1 MAMVQPKSQKLR
13 LFTTHLLLLI
23 FIAAIMFPLL
33 MVIAISLR
41 EGNFATGS
49 LIPDTISWEHWRL
62 ALGFSVEHADG
73 RVTPPPFPV
82 LLWLWNSIKVAGI
95 TAIGIVALS
104 TTCAYAFARMRF
116 PGKATLLKGML
127 IFQMFPAVLSLVA
140 LYALFDRTGQ
150 YIRSSASTPTA
161 ASSLPTWA
169 VSRCTSGR
177 LKATSKPSMARWKKR
192 RRWMAR
198 PHGRLSVWCCCRCRC
213 RFWQSCLFCR
223 SSRPS
228 PKCRSPRCCC
238 AM

>member
-140 LYALFDRTGQ
+140 LYALFDRLASTS
-150 YIRSSASTPTA
+150 RSSVSTPTA

-228 PKCRSPRCCC
+228 PKCR
-238 AM
+238 